1 MQGLWQY
8 EIIPSKSNT
17 AVKWRLDIWVE
28 NDDNLAS
35 DFIKLRTWNSAS
47 YNQVLDWTRN
57 PIGIYAELTQ
67 NRKPVTGANVVATV
81 YVADD
86 YGNSIRSQ
94 EIFLKDDG
102 LAGEAEGYLKY
113 S

>member
-1 MQGLWQY
+1 
-8 EIIPSKSNT
+8 
-17 AVKWRLDIWVE
+17 
-28 NDDNLAS
+28 
-35 DFIKLRTWNSAS
+35 
-47 YNQVLDWTRN
+47 
-57 PIGIYAELTQ
+57 
-67 NRKPVTGANVVATV
+67 VTGANVVATV